1 MTAAPAVTGLS
12 HGRRTLGKSG
22 LTVSA
27 LAWGMWRFRGADIK
41 TARGL
46 VETALEVG
54 IDLLDTADIYGP
66 DNGEAFGA
74 AEALLGAVLAE
85 APELRAQFV
94 LATKGGIEMGVPYNS
109 SGAYILSAVEASLRR
124 LKVEQIDLWQIH
136 RPDHLAHPA
145 EIARAFET
153 LLAQGKVRA
162 FGVSNHTPAQTAAL
176 MAHLPMPLVSVQ
188 PEFSALAID
197 SLTDGVL
204 DQALSHDLTVLAWSP
219 LAGGRLAAPDDDRSG
234 AVAAVLSRIAEEQA
248 VPFAAAALAWVMAHP
263 GGAIPIIGSQTP
275 ARIRAAARAVEVRFS
290 RAQWYEVLTAARGA
304 PLP

>member
-27 LAWGMWRFRGADIK
+27 LAWGMWRFRGTDIK
-41 TARGL
+41 AARGL

-54 IDLLDTADIYGP
+54 INLLDTADIYGP

-188 PEFSALAID
+188 PELSALAID

-204 DQALSHDLTVLAWSP
+204 DQALAQDLAVLAWSP
-219 LAGGRLAAPDDDRSG
+219 LAGGRLAAPDDDRSR

-275 ARIRAAARAVEVRFS
+275 ARIREAARAVEVQFS
-290 RAQWYEVLTAARGA
+290 RAQWYEVLTSARGA